1 MRYLG
6 NKTKLVP
13 FLLETVHR
21 FQETPG
27 VACDPF
33 AGTASVSAALKE
45 EGWQVHAGD
54 LMASSYALQVAR
66 VQLDAAPRYPG
77 SLLPAAARNGKREI
91 GYRALLKGLAELDE
105 PGGVEVVGDPRGP
118 TPGHGAPRDDGAG
131 DPGDGE
137 RPDRR
142 GFISEHYTSGGT
154 AGRERGR
161 MYFSPENGRKI
172 DLVRTRIERWT
183 SGSSHCEAAAQL
195 LIATLIEAAD
205 RVANTTGVYASFVKT
220 MQPNALRPL
229 ELRPIEPIPR
239 REGAGACSAFR
250 GPAARLLESVG
261 PVDLV
266 YLDPPYNGRQYPAY
280 YHIPELLALGWA
292 TPPEI
297 RGKTGLIPD
306 EALRSDWCRKHRAPD
321 ALREVLE
328 AADGRHILFSYNDE
342 GHLDRAV
349 IEEALRARGLPD
361 TYAFHDRPYRRYRS
375 DADGPRRNYLR
386 DDVREHLHYVRC
398 A

>member
-13 FLLETVHR
+13 FLLEAVDR
-21 FQETPG
+21 VRETPG

-33 AGTASVSAALKE
+33 AGTASVSAALKAK
-45 EGWQVHAGD
+45 GWQVHAGD

-66 VQLDAAPRYPG
+66 IQLDASPRYPA
-77 SLLPAAARNGKREI
+77 SLLPAAARNGKRDI
-91 GYRALLKGLAELDE
+91 GYRTLLEGLAAIADIDGHDPPVRLADE
-105 PGGVEVVGDPRGP
+105 A
-118 TPGHGAPRDDGAG
+118 GANAP
-131 DPGDGE
+131 
-137 RPDRR
+137 
-142 GFISEHYTSGGT
+142 GFISEHYTLEGASG
-154 AGRERGR
+154 RRHGR
-161 MYFSPENGRKI
+161 MYFSRENGRKI
-172 DLVRTRIERWT
+172 DAIRVRIERWMRESPH
-183 SGSSHCEAAAQL
+183 SGPAAQL

-229 ELRPIEPIPR
+229 ELRPIEPTPR

-250 GPAARLLESVG
+250 GPASRLLESVG

-306 EALRSDWCRKHRAPD
+306 ETQRSDWCRKQRAPE
-321 ALREVLE
+321 AMREVLE

-342 GHLDRAV
+342 GLLDRDA
-349 IEEALRARGLPD
+349 IETALRHRGLPD
-361 TYAFHDRPYRRYRS
+361 TYECFSRPYRRYRS
-375 DADGPRRNYLR
+375 DADGPQRSYLR

-398 A
+398 S

>member
-13 FLLETVHR
+13 FLLETVAR

-45 EGWQVHAGD
+45 NGWQVHAGD

-66 VQLDAAPRYPG
+66 VHLDAPPRYPA
-77 SLLPAAARNGKREI
+77 SLLPAAARNGRREI
-91 GYRALLKGLAELDE
+91 GYRALLAGLAKLDD
-105 PGGVEVVGDPRGP
+105 PDGIDAVGDR
-118 TPGHGAPRDDGAG
+118 R
-131 DPGDGE
+131 DGE
-137 RPDRR
+137 RPAP
-142 GFISEHYTSGGT
+142 GFISEHYTSGGA
-154 AGRERGR
+154 AGREHGR

-183 SGSSHCEAAAQL
+183 RGPSHSEAAAQL

-220 MQPNALRPL
+220 MQPNARRPI
-229 ELRPIEPIPR
+229 ELRPIEPTPR
-239 REGAGACSAFR
+239 REGAGVCSAFR
-250 GPAARLLESVG
+250 GPASDLLASIG

-292 TPPEI
+292 NPPEI

-306 EALRSDWCRKHRAPD
+306 EAQRSDWCRKQRAPG

-328 AADGRHILFSYNDE
+328 AADARHILFSYNDE
-342 GHLDRAV
+342 GLLDRAA
-349 IEEALRARGLPD
+349 IEGALRERGLSD
-361 TYAFHDRPYRRYRS
+361 TYEFFARPYRRYRS
-375 DADGPRRNYLR
+375 DADGPQRSYLR
-386 DDVREHLHYVRC
+386 DNVREHLHYVRC

>member
-1 MRYLG
+1 
-6 NKTKLVP
+6 
-13 FLLETVHR
+13 
-21 FQETPG
+21 
-27 VACDPF
+27 
-33 AGTASVSAALKE
+33 
-45 EGWQVHAGD
+45 
-54 LMASSYALQVAR
+54 
-66 VQLDAAPRYPG
+66 
-77 SLLPAAARNGKREI
+77 
-91 GYRALLKGLAELDE
+91 
-105 PGGVEVVGDPRGP
+105 
-118 TPGHGAPRDDGAG
+118 
-131 DPGDGE
+131 
-137 RPDRR
+137 
-142 GFISEHYTSGGT
+142 
-154 AGRERGR
+154 

-172 DLVRTRIERWT
+172 DRVRTRIERWT
-183 SGSSHCEAAAQL
+183 RRSSHSEAAAQL

-229 ELRPIEPIPR
+229 ELRPIEPTRR

-250 GPAARLLESVG
+250 GPAARLLASIG

-306 EALRSDWCRKHRAPD
+306 EAQRSDWCRKHRAPD

-342 GHLDRAV
+342 GHLDRAA
-349 IEEALRARGLPD
+349 IEGALRERGLPD
-361 TYAFHDRPYRRYRS
+361 SYAFHDRPYRRYRS
-375 DADGPRRNYLR
+375 DADGPQRSYLR

>member
-13 FLLETVHR
+13 FLLETVNR
-21 FQETPG
+21 FQEAPG

-33 AGTASVSAALKE
+33 AGTASVSSALKE
-45 EGWQVHAGD
+45 NGWQVHAGD

-66 VQLDAAPRYPG
+66 VQLDAAPRYPA

-91 GYRALLKGLAELDE
+91 GYHALLEGLAEVD
-105 PGGVEVVGDPRGP
+105 D
-118 TPGHGAPRDDGAG
+118 RDGNGAG
-131 DPGDGE
+131 DLRDGE
-137 RPDRR
+137 EPDGR
-142 GFISEHYTSGGT
+142 GFIAEHYTSDGT
-154 AGRERGR
+154 AGREHGR
-161 MYFSPENGRKI
+161 MYFSAENGRKI
-172 DLVRTRIERWT
+172 DAVRTRIESWT
-183 SGSSHCEAAAQL
+183 RGASHSEAAAQL

-205 RVANTTGVYASFVKT
+205 RVANTTGVYASFVKK

-229 ELRPIEPIPR
+229 ELRPIDPTPR

-250 GPAARLLESVG
+250 GPAAHLLESIG
-261 PVDLV
+261 PVDLI

-306 EALRSDWCRKHRAPD
+306 EAQRSDWCRKHRAAN

-328 AADGRHILFSYNDE
+328 SADGRHILFSYNDE
-342 GHLDRAV
+342 GHLDRAA
-349 IEEALRARGLPD
+349 IEAALRERGLSD
-361 TYAFHDRPYRRYRS
+361 TYAFHHRPYRRYRS
-375 DADGPRRNYLR
+375 DADGPRRSYLR

>member
-13 FLLETVHR
+13 FLLETVDR
-21 FQETPG
+21 FQEAPG

-45 EGWQVHAGD
+45 QGWQVHAGD

-66 VQLDAAPRYPG
+66 VQLDAPPRYPA
-77 SLLPAAARNGKREI
+77 SLLLPAAAGNGKREI
-91 GYRALLKGLAELDE
+91 GYRALLKGLDREGLDRKGLDE
-105 PGGVEVVGDPRGP
+105 EGP
-118 TPGHGAPRDDGAG
+118 NEETP
-131 DPGDGE
+131 DGE
-137 RPDRR
+137 GPGRR
-142 GFISEHYTSGGT
+142 GFIFEHYTSDGAT
-154 AGRERGR
+154 GREHGR

-172 DLVRTRIERWT
+172 DRVRTRIERWT
-183 SGSSHCEAAAQL
+183 RGSAHSEAAAQL

-229 ELRPIEPIPR
+229 ELRPIEPTR
-239 REGAGACSAFR
+239 RRKGAGACSAFR

-306 EALRSDWCRKHRAPD
+306 EAQRSDWCRKHRAPD

-342 GHLDRAV
+342 GHLDRAA
-349 IEEALRARGLPD
+349 IEEMLRERGLPD
-361 TYAFHDRPYRRYRS
+361 SYAFHDRPYRRYRS
-375 DADGPRRNYLR
+375 DADGPRRSYLR

>member
-1 MRYLG
+1 MFSRVRYLG

-13 FLLETVHR
+13 FLLETVDR

-45 EGWQVHAGD
+45 KGWQVHAGD

-66 VQLDAAPRYPG
+66 VQLDAHPRYPT

-91 GYRALLKGLAELDE
+91 GYRTLLAGLAELD
-105 PGGVEVVGDPRGP
+105 DPRS
-118 TPGHGAPRDDGAG
+118 DGVG
-131 DPGDGE
+131 GLGDGE
-137 RPDRR
+137 EPDR
-142 GFISEHYTSGGT
+142 GFISENYTSGG
-154 AGRERGR
+154 AGGREHGR

-172 DLVRTRIERWT
+172 DQVRTRIERWT
-183 SGSSHCEAAAQL
+183 RGSSHSEAAAQL

-229 ELRPIEPIPR
+229 ELRPIEPTRR

-250 GPAARLLESVG
+250 GPAARLLASIG

-292 TPPEI
+292 VPPEI

-306 EALRSDWCRKHRAPD
+306 EAQRSDWCRKHRAAD

-342 GHLDRAV
+342 GHLDRAA
-349 IEEALRARGLPD
+349 IEGALRERGLPD
-361 TYAFHDRPYRRYRS
+361 SYAFHDRPYRRYRS
-375 DADGPRRNYLR
+375 DADGPQRSYLR

>member
-13 FLLETVHR
+13 FLLEAVDR
-21 FQETPG
+21 FQAAPG

-45 EGWQVHAGD
+45 QGWQVHAGD

-66 VQLDAAPRYPG
+66 VQLDAPPRYPA

-91 GYRALLKGLAELDE
+91 GYRTVLEGLAEFDD
-105 PGGVEVVGDPRGP
+105 PDGIGGVGD
-118 TPGHGAPRDDGAG
+118 HQ
-131 DPGDGE
+131 DGE
-137 RPDRR
+137 RPAH
-142 GFISEHYTSGGT
+142 GFISEHYTSDGT
-154 AGRERGR
+154 AGREHGR

-172 DLVRTRIERWT
+172 DRVRTRIERWT
-183 SGSSHCEAAAQL
+183 RGASHSEAAAQL

-229 ELRPIEPIPR
+229 ELRPIEPTPR

-306 EALRSDWCRKHRAPD
+306 EAQRSDWCRKHRAPD

-342 GHLDRAV
+342 GHLDRAA
-349 IEEALRARGLPD
+349 IEDALRERGLPD
-361 TYAFHDRPYRRYRS
+361 TYEFHDRPYRRYRS
-375 DADGPRRNYLR
+375 DADGPQRSYLR

>member
-13 FLLETVHR
+13 FLLETVDR

-45 EGWQVHAGD
+45 NGWQVHAGD

-66 VQLDAAPRYPG
+66 VQLDAHPRYPT

-91 GYRALLKGLAELDE
+91 GYRALLEGLTEL
-105 PGGVEVVGDPRGP
+105 
-118 TPGHGAPRDDGAG
+118 G
-131 DPGDGE
+131 DPGDVDGGDLAGGE
-137 RPDRR
+137 GSARR
-142 GFISEHYTSGGT
+142 GFISEHYTSEGA
-154 AGRERGR
+154 AGREHGR

-172 DLVRTRIERWT
+172 DRVRTRIERWT
-183 SGSSHCEAAAQL
+183 RGSSHSEAAAQL

-229 ELRPIEPIPR
+229 ELRPIEPTER

-250 GPAARLLESVG
+250 GPAARLLQSIG

-306 EALRSDWCRKHRAPD
+306 EAQRSDWCRKHRAAD

-342 GHLDRAV
+342 GHLDRAA
-349 IEEALRARGLPD
+349 IEGALRDRGLPD
-361 TYAFHDRPYRRYRS
+361 SYEFHARPYRRYRS
-375 DADGPRRNYLR
+375 DADGPQRSYLR